1 MGDSLILRLF
11 YISFLIQIGLGFYSL
26 SAYFFWGVA
35 QSVSESY
42 APTALPVTVASPTI
56 FVGLFLRLVSVPFVT
71 ELMISAPVLEN
82 GGDRVPWAGKHL
94 GRGNG

>member
-42 APTALPVTVASPTI
+42 AAYSITRHSCEPNHFRWAFFAPCFSP
-56 FVGLFLRLVSVPFVT
+56 LC
-71 ELMISAPVLEN
+71 
-82 GGDRVPWAGKHL
+82 D
-94 GRGNG
+94 